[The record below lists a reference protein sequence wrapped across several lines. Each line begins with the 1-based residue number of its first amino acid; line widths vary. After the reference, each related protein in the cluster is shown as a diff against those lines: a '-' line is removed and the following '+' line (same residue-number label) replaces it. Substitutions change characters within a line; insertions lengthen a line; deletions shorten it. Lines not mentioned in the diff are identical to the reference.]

1 MPTNRK
7 DIYSAMPDS
16 PFGGFGAIEREREI
30 VLPPKRSENPKR
42 KRKPKKE
49 KYLEEKSAEQ
59 EMVLAKSLERV
70 LVKRFNEM
78 DDDVIDA
85 LFPDGDE
92 KAIDN
97 FVSEL
102 DEKWLL
108 EGATAIVR
116 RALRGRRRRR
126 KSESGEIE
134 MKGAYTKPE
143 LRENIKRR
151 IMAGSKG
158 GKPGQWSARKA
169 QLVAQAYEKA
179 GGGYRGKKSGKQR
192 SLSKWTKEDWTTSD
206 GKPAIRK
213 GGTTRYLP
221 KKAWSELTPA
231 EKAATNRK
239 KREGSKKGRQFVSN
253 TEAAERAGRSARKKD
268 ALQDFDT
275 KAAKKPVL
283 RDPKGGLTAAGRAHF
298 KRTEGANLKPGVKG
312 AADTPEKMRRKGSFL
327 TRFFTNPSGPMVG
340 ENGKPT
346 RLALS
351 AAAWG
356 EPVPKNR
363 SDAAKLAAKGRRL
376 LERYQ
381 NTKKKK

>member
-1 MPTNRK
+1 MVT
-7 DIYSAMPDS
+7 DS
-16 PFGGFGAIEREREI
+16 PFGGFGRIDREREI
-30 VLPPKRSENPKR
+30 ILSPKRSENPPKR
-42 KRKPKKE
+42 KPKRKPKKA
-49 KYLEEKSAEQ
+49 KLMEEKSAQ
-59 EMVLAKSLERV
+59 KQMLMQKSLERTFEQKIAQ
-70 LVKRFNEM
+70 L
-78 DDDVIDA
+78 DDDVLDA
-85 LFPDGDE
+85 LFPDGDDA
-92 KAIDN
+92 AIDK

-102 DEKWLL
+102 DQKWVF
-108 EGATAIVR
+108 EGVSGVIR
-116 RALRGRRRRR
+116 RVLGRRRRRR
-126 KSESGEIE
+126 KSAEFDDLEF
-134 MKGAYTKPE
+134 KGGYTKPE
-143 LRENIKRR
+143 LRESIKRR

-179 GGGYRGKKSGKQR
+179 GGGYRGKKSGTQR
-192 SLSKWTKEDWTTSD
+192 SLSKWTKEKWTTSD

-221 KKAWSELTPA
+221 KEAWNKLTPA
-231 EKAATNRK
+231 ERAATNRK
-239 KREGSKKGRQFVSN
+239 KREGSRSGRQFVAN
-253 TEAAERAGRSARKKD
+253 TDAAERAGASARKKD
-268 ALQDFDT
+268 ASVGIQT
-275 KAAKKPVL
+275 KAAKKKPVL

-340 ENGKPT
+340 DNGKPT

-376 LERYQ
+376 LERYE
-381 NTKKKK
+381 NTKKKKKKK